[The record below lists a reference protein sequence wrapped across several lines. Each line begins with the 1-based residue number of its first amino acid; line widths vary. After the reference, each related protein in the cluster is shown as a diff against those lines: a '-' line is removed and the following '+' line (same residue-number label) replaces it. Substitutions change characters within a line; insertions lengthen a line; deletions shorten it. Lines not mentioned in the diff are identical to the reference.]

1 MVVVD
6 LKPLY
11 VKDIIQAGEGKGV
24 QVYNSNGSWQEYI
37 NIYGLYAT
45 DNGGPYTLDI
55 TNDTLVESMEY
66 RNPADPSFYAK
77 EVVTCEYL
85 RDDDQID
92 WDYVDGLDQVS
103 VFTGSYG
110 NATFDIDIQ
119 SDDSVLVGVSGTSL
133 NTVSGDTYYN
143 PTGTLTMSSSGTFT
157 GTIDA
162 TLNGDSVT
170 IDVSSFGSNPVP
182 MLFKDIIQAGEGK
195 GVQVYNS
202 NGSWQE
208 YINIYG
214 LYATDNGGPYTLD
227 ITNDTLVESMEYRNP
242 ADPSFYAK
250 EVVTCEYLRD
260 DDQIDWDYV
269 DGLDQVSVF
278 TGSYGNA
285 TFDIDIQSDDS
296 VLVGVSGTSLNTV
309 SGDTYYNPT
318 GTLTMSSSGTFT
330 GTIDA
335 TLNGDSVTIDASTWT
350 VLDNTAP
357 VAVGTMSD
365 IVASEGD
372 TNPTIDPSNYFS
384 DADGDT
390 LTYSITTARADGS
403 DSFTETLDDWHNATG
418 VMDADAV
425 GTWTTTITANDGNGG
440 TATQSFTMTVNAAQD
455 DAPTNTAPVI
465 IKTIPDQVYNWG
477 DTMLNPDDYFA
488 DTDVGDSLDY
498 FVRYE
503 YDGIIDPINNS
514 ILDGSYQSDDA
525 DFGTETVTII
535 ATDKSGAKVEQTF
548 DVTINPP
555 QDNSD
560 TNTAPVAVG
569 TMDDVSVSVGNDTPQ
584 LDPTNYFTDADDDTL
599 TYTITSA
606 RPDGSDSETDS
617 LTEWNSWI
625 NDPLPAGDAGDWDI
639 TITADDGNGGTA
651 TQSFTMTVNAAQDDS
666 ASNAIDANILIN
678 DNDGLDNLAINFI
691 DDDVQGATT
700 QISSGSISLDNAV
713 DFDDVTL
720 KSADAYVGNLDILDM
735 YATLDSIGQTID
747 SKQTHAADVNN
758 DGQINILDMYAVLDG
773 IGQAPQTFD
782 LIDQNNNIV
791 NTLND
796 FDNTVNLTIVANG
809 DVDMSGSF
817 DSQYIASDIL

>member
-11 VKDIIQAGEGKGV
+11 V
-24 QVYNSNGSWQEYI
+24 
-37 NIYGLYAT
+37 
-45 DNGGPYTLDI
+45 
-55 TNDTLVESMEY
+55 
-66 RNPADPSFYAK
+66 
-77 EVVTCEYL
+77 
-85 RDDDQID
+85 
-92 WDYVDGLDQVS
+92 
-103 VFTGSYG
+103 
-110 NATFDIDIQ
+110 
-119 SDDSVLVGVSGTSL
+119 
-133 NTVSGDTYYN
+133 
-143 PTGTLTMSSSGTFT
+143 
-157 GTIDA
+157 
-162 TLNGDSVT
+162 
-170 IDVSSFGSNPVP
+170 
-182 MLFKDIIQAGEGK
+182 KDIIQAGEGK

-651 TQSFTMTVNAAQDDS
+651 TQSFTMTVNAVQDDS